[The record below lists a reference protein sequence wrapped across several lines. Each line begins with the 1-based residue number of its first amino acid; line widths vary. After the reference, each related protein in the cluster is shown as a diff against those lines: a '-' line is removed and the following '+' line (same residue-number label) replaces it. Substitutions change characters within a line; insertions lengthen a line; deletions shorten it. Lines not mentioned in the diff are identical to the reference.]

1 MEHNTAICAS
11 SSEAHFNFLGFG
23 RAGFKKSFKFV
34 RIVQAEDLKRNEAC
48 ADRHL
53 KFERL
58 DESKRAISECLVWF
72 FDGESRLFVCLL
84 MRQNSPSIEAGIM
97 QG

>member
-1 MEHNTAICAS
+1 MPLQVRHTLI
-11 SSEAHFNFLGFG
+11 FWGFG

-58 DESKRAISECLVWF
+58 DESKRATSECLVWF
-72 FDGESRLFVCLL
+72 LDGESRLVWLFV
-84 MRQNSPSIEAGIM
+84 NAGEFSFY
-97 QG
+97 